1 MTKKKISIL
10 IAVIA
15 VIALVVTIGIVM
27 FVSWWAKRPDFD
39 FTFSTSMAECKVF
52 GEGAAS
58 YTPESLLEYAQA
70 QGLEWYDYDRYYA
83 GEGYL
88 IHDAFESEGYVCVMG
103 LDKSFMAMADSVYFY
118 EGKGWEHFLLEEY
131 ADSGI
136 AVIESDLLGMSYEEF
151 FNGLADG
158 LYDKVQERAQ
168 SNEKDGKVTFQNG
181 YVYKNTHPKKGDLG
195 LVPLTDE
202 WRIFYEENGRQYRV
216 EVGSISNEKIDLI
229 HIYFL

>member
-1 MTKKKISIL
+1 MTKKIISI
-10 IAVIA
+10 VIA
-15 VIALVVTIGIVM
+15 VIASIVTIGIVI
-27 FVSWWAKRPDFD
+27 FVSWWVKRPDFD

-70 QGLEWYDYDRYYA
+70 QGLEWYDYDRYYV

-88 IHDAFESEGYVCVMG
+88 IHDSLENEGYVSLMG
-103 LDKSFMAMADSVYFY
+103 LEKSLFVTAENVYFI
-118 EGKGWEHFLLEEY
+118 EGEGWEHFLLEEY

-136 AVIESDLLGMSYEEF
+136 EVIETDLLGMSYEEF

-158 LYDKVQERAQ
+158 LYDRVQERAQ

-181 YVYKNTHPKKGDLG
+181 YVYVNTRDKKGDLG
-195 LVPLTDE
+195 LVPYTDE
-202 WRIFYEENGRQYRV
+202 WCIFYEENGQQYRV
-216 EVGSISNEKIDLI
+216 EVGSISNEKIDVI
-229 HIYFL
+229 NIFFL